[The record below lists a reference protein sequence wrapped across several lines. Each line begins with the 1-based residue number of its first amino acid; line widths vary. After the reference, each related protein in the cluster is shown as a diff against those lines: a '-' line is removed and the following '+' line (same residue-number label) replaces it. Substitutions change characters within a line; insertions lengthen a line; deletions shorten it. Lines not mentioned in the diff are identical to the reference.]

1 MNPTLSP
8 PPTAPAAPAVP
19 PTPAT
24 PAQLGVGARFSLH
37 PMTSD
42 FVEVILGALA
52 AGDASRLE
60 VTTDDVSTF
69 VRGQEADVLTY
80 LRDVIAAAASGGVH
94 VVAQVL
100 LSRGCPGEVACELP
114 DDVVLHPVDLPALA
128 PTGLCAS
135 AHWALYPLDDGGP
148 DPHGRERTAD
158 HMAGIYAA
166 IDRARERGTLT
177 RGEHFVTRLDGD
189 LADVLATVADGW
201 LLVGREVRHVTTH
214 ATISLGSPST
224 PGTSGTGT
232 SGASG
237 ASGTGTSG
245 AADEDAR

>member
-1 MNPTLSP
+1 MNSTLSP
-8 PPTAPAAPAVP
+8 PPTAPIASAAPAAPAAP
-19 PTPAT
+19 PVT

-37 PMTSD
+37 PMTSG
-42 FVEVILGALA
+42 FVDVILGALA
-52 AGDASRLE
+52 AGDTSRLE

-69 VRGQEADVLTY
+69 VRGDEADVLTY
-80 LRDVIAAAASGGVH
+80 QRDVIAAAASGGVH

-114 DDVVLHPVDLPALA
+114 DDVVLHPVELPALA
-128 PTGLCAS
+128 PTGLRAS

-148 DPHGRERTAD
+148 DPHGGARTAD

-166 IDRARERGTLT
+166 IERARERGTLT

-214 ATISLGSPST
+214 ATISLGSPGAAPPAGIT
-224 PGTSGTGT
+224 GAATSGT
-232 SGASG
+232 AH
-237 ASGTGTSG
+237 
-245 AADEDAR
+245 EDVR